1 MTRKADHLLAG
12 IENPSSI
19 VNAGDEFIILDDPT
33 LLPYNL
39 YPYRNDGVIATF
51 CEKGYACGKV
61 NVFDK
66 PNEQS
71 DACIS
76 SVMARKRRM
85 KSNLREYR
93 VEANGLILILPRQI
107 ISSSEVSPDFKGKV
121 MLISERFADSI
132 PLGAMLS
139 LTRSVEH
146 KPYYVF
152 SSEATDAFKSYI
164 GLCKNMMQMSGNFDV
179 MEVLQL
185 ISKAFFIAMKE
196 YLAQQVSP
204 GKPASS
210 SQEEIVESFLNLVEM
225 GYRHHR
231 NLDYYADKMCKSTKY
246 LSRVVAESTGRKAS
260 EWIERCVIMDAKAQL
275 VSSRKRIAE
284 ISDDLGF
291 PSQSFFGK
299 YFKRVTGLSP
309 RAYREANE

>member
-1 MTRKADHLLAG
+1 MIRKADHLLAG

-19 VNAGDEFIILDDPT
+19 LNAGDEFIILDDPT
-33 LLPYNL
+33 LLPFNL

-61 NVFDK
+61 N
-66 PNEQS
+66 
-71 DACIS
+71 
-76 SVMARKRRM
+76 
-85 KSNLREYR
+85 LREYR
-93 VEANGLILILPRQI
+93 VEANGLILILPGQI

-146 KPYYVF
+146 KPNYVF
-152 SSEATDAFKSYI
+152 SSEAADAFKSYI
-164 GLCKNMMQMSGNFDV
+164 GLCKSMMQMSGNFDV

-185 ISKAFFIAMKE
+185 ISKAFFIATKE
-196 YLAQQVSP
+196 HLAQQVSL